1 MKVIYVYEKRPYSE
15 AAGAHIV
22 APSHLP
28 PPPEGPGLV
37 NLLHVLDRVRKCK
50 MAPSARGHVNLL
62 HVAGTGQFTTRF
74 RQGEKM

>member
-50 MAPSARGHVNLL
+50 MAPSA
-62 HVAGTGQFTTRF
+62 
-74 RQGEKM
+74 